1 MNKTAALK
9 SSNTLVMRSAA
20 TEKLP
25 ATPKPPK
32 FKDFNRF
39 VETVDELHEYRRE
52 LDRLR
57 FGSDHDASRCSGDVE
72 DDDDY
77 CRELVEKCKAG
88 FLRFD
93 RADNYDQDGDLR
105 RDHVAKRISVM
116 VASFPNVNPGNPE
129 GYMRMLIEHVAASE
143 GLTDVALESA
153 CREIVETKKFAPAI
167 SEVMDTIRDHFL
179 KWQDRKR
186 AVLAVED
193 IRRLTIEVFKKGEE
207 DKQKE
212 AHEREVQVA
221 RYSVQSAMRM
231 TQQLAKEI
239 ETKKAELATLMQ
251 RHAAA
256 EQRESKLMREL
267 RTLTTPPEEAEA
279 AAVAAKANGSGAR
292 LV

>member
-1 MNKTAALK
+1 
-9 SSNTLVMRSAA
+9 
-20 TEKLP
+20 
-25 ATPKPPK
+25 
-32 FKDFNRF
+32 
-39 VETVDELHEYRRE
+39 
-52 LDRLR
+52 
-57 FGSDHDASRCSGDVE
+57 
-72 DDDDY
+72 
-77 CRELVEKCKAG
+77 
-88 FLRFD
+88 
-93 RADNYDQDGDLR
+93 
-105 RDHVAKRISVM
+105 
-116 VASFPNVNPGNPE
+116 
-129 GYMRMLIEHVAASE
+129 
-143 GLTDVALESA
+143 
-153 CREIVETKKFAPAI
+153 
-167 SEVMDTIRDHFL
+167 VMDTIRDHFL